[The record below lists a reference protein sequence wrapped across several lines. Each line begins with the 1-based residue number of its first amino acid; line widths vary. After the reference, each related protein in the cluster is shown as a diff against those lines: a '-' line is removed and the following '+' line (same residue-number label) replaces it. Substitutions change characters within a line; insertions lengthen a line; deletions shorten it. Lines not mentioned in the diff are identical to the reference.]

1 MFAILNSGRIYYYV
15 YSACNTLFM
24 YMCVVCSES
33 RKIFGTPSGPKTF
46 VEDFSSK
53 NFLTKKQ
60 YYAVDL

>member
-1 MFAILNSGRIYYYV
+1 M
-15 YSACNTLFM
+15 
-24 YMCVVCSES
+24 
-33 RKIFGTPSGPKTF
+33 FGTPSGPKTF